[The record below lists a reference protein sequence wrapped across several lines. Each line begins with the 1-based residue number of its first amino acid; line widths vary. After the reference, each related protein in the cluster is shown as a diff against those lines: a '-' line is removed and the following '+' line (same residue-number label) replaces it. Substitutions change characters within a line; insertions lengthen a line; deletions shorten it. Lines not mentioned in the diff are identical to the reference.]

1 MRGDSGPRSR
11 RELMSSMLLTVNAG
25 SSSVKFSV
33 FGIVSGGGLELRC
46 RGRLDGIGTRPRL
59 RVRDDGE
66 GVLIDETYE
75 PGVIADVPAA
85 TTRVATWLRQQL
97 GRPPEAVGHRLAV
110 GGPRYAA
117 PIVVDDRVIAD
128 LEVLVPLAPLHQPHN
143 IAPMR
148 ALRARDPGLLQI
160 ACFDSG
166 FHHGHPEV
174 ADRFAIP
181 DALHQEGV
189 RRYGFHG
196 LSYEYIAGAL
206 PTVAPELA
214 SARVVVAHL
223 GSGASMC
230 AMRGRR
236 SIDTT
241 MSFTGLD
248 GLPMGTR
255 CGQIDPGVLLYLL
268 TEKRYD
274 VRTLEHMLY
283 HESGLR
289 GLSGISNDVRDLL
302 ASADPKARLALDC
315 FVYRATREL
324 GALAAAL
331 GGLDALV
338 FTAGIG
344 ENSPEIRARIC
355 RDAAWLGLRVDD
367 AANQANARR
376 ISTAE
381 SAVSAWVIPT
391 DEERMIAEHS
401 VRIWAASRAA

>member
-1 MRGDSGPRSR
+1 
-11 RELMSSMLLTVNAG
+11 MLLTVNAG

-289 GLSGISNDVRDLL
+289 GLSGISNDARDLL
-302 ASADPKARLALDC
+302 ASSDPKARLALDC